1 MQYVDPSINYEDV
14 AKQWAQQID
23 QSFPTDPHQV
33 NLCIDLM
40 TAVWS
45 GIYPETFEF
54 ILADP
59 HSFAQRVAEY
69 RHGMS
74 ITKEGK

>member
-23 QSFPTDPHQV
+23 QPFPIDAHQV

-45 GIYPETFEF
+45 GIYPETFDF
-54 ILADP
+54 ILSDP

-69 RHGMS
+69 RHGMAS
-74 ITKEGK
+74 AKEGE